1 MGLPVRLLLSPGQRG
16 DVLFGKALLRGL
28 QPGYVIADKAYD
40 ANHFHNTIKA
50 IGATAVIPPRPER
63 RAPYPQACDWQL
75 YKERNLVERMFAKL
89 KQFRRVATRYDKL
102 LQNFRGFVL
111 IAAIVLWLR

>member
-1 MGLPVRLLLSPGQRG
+1 LILSPGQRG
-16 DVLFGKALLRGL
+16 DVLFGEPLLNGL
-28 QPGYVIADKAYD
+28 RPGYVIADRAYD
-40 ANHFHNTIKA
+40 ANHFHDTIKA
-50 IGATAVIPPRPER
+50 AGAVAVIPPRPQR
-63 RAPYPQACDWQL
+63 RPPYPQPCDWCL

-111 IAAIVLWLR
+111 IAAIMLWLR

>member
-1 MGLPVRLLLSPGQRG
+1 MPVRLELSAGQRG
-16 DVLFGKALLRGL
+16 DVPFAEPLLRGL
-28 QPGYVIADKAYD
+28 RPGYVIADKAYD
-40 ANHFHNTIKA
+40 ADHFHAAIKA
-50 IGATAVIPPRPER
+50 MGAIAVIPPRPER
-63 RAPYPQACDWQL
+63 RPPYPQACDWRL

-102 LQNFRGFVL
+102 LSNFRGFVL

>member
-16 DVLFGKALLRGL
+16 DVLFGEALLRGL
-28 QPGYVIADKAYD
+28 RPGYVIADKAYD
-40 ANHFHNTIKA
+40 ANHFHKTIKA

-63 RAPYPQACDWQL
+63 RAPYPQPCDWQL

>member
-1 MGLPVRLLLSPGQRG
+1 MRVILSPGHRG
-16 DVLFGKALLRGL
+16 DVIFGKALLKGL

-40 ANHFHNTIKA
+40 ADHFHNTIKA
-50 IGATAVIPPRPER
+50 IGAIAVIPPRPER
-63 RAPYPQACDWQL
+63 RPPYPQNCDWYI

-111 IAAIVLWLR
+111 IAAICLWLR